1 MSEQLIYI
9 DGEFYTKSEAK
20 VSVFDHGFLYGDGV
34 FEGIRAYHGKVF
46 KLQPHIERLYDSA
59 KAIGL
64 VIPVSKEEMSSI
76 VVESCRR
83 NGIANGYIRLVVS
96 RGVGDLGLNPY
107 LCKKASI
114 VCIAATIQLYPQE
127 LYQQGLDIVTVATPR
142 NHPEALN
149 PRIKSLNYMN
159 NIMAKMEAIRAGVQE
174 AVMLNL
180 QGYVAECTGDNLFIL
195 RNGKLVTPPATEG
208 ALEGITRNAVI
219 DLARQKGIEVREERM
234 SRFDIYTSQEMFL
247 TGTGAELIPVV
258 KVDGRAIGEGSVGPV
273 FKGLLADFQQLTR
286 VDGAPIPGLSA

>member
-1 MSEQLIYI
+1 MSEQLVYI
-9 DGEFYTKSEAK
+9 DGTFYPKADAK

-46 KLQPHIERLYDSA
+46 RLEAHIVRLYESA

-64 VIPVSKEEMSSI
+64 TIPVTPEEMSNI

-107 LCKKASI
+107 LCPKASVI
-114 VCIAATIQLYPQE
+114 CIAATIQLYPAA
-127 LYQQGLDIVTVATPR
+127 LYESGLDIVTVATPR

-149 PRIKSLNYMN
+149 PRIKSLNYLN

-174 AVMLNL
+174 AIMLNL
-180 QGYVAECTGDNLFIL
+180 QGYVAECTGDNIFIF

-219 DLARQKGIEVREERM
+219 DLARKQGLEVREERM
-234 SRFDIYTSQEMFL
+234 SRFDIYTADEMFL

-258 KVDGRAIGEGSVGPV
+258 KVDGRVIGQGGVGPV
-273 FKGLLADFQQLTR
+273 FKGLLADFHSLVK
-286 VDGAPIPGLSA
+286 VDGAPIPGLS

>member
-9 DGEFYTKSEAK
+9 DGEFFPKNEAK

-46 KLQPHIERLYDSA
+46 RLDQHIDRLYDSA

-64 VIPVSKEEMSSI
+64 SIPVPPEEMSGI

-83 NGIANGYIRLVVS
+83 NGIASGYIRLVVS

-114 VCIAATIQLYPQE
+114 VCIAASIQLYSPE
-127 LYQQGLDIVTVATPR
+127 LYQKGMDIVTVPTPR

-149 PRIKSLNYMN
+149 PRIKSLNYLN
-159 NIMAKMEAIRAGVQE
+159 NIMAKMEGVRAGVQE
-174 AVMLNL
+174 ALMLNL
-180 QGYVAECTGDNLFIL
+180 QGYVAETTGDNIFVW
-195 RNGKLVTPPATEG
+195 RHGKLSTPPATEN
-208 ALEGITRNAVI
+208 ALEGVTRNAVI
-219 DLARQKGIEVREERM
+219 ELARRKGLDVREERM
-234 SRFDIYTSQEMFL
+234 SRFDVYTADECFL
-247 TGTGAELIPVV
+247 TGTAAELVPIV
-258 KVDGRAIGEGSVGPV
+258 KVDGRAIGNGEVGPT
-273 FKGLLADFQQLTR
+273 FRGLLADFQELTK
-286 VDGAPIPGLSA
+286 VDGTPIPGLS

>member
-9 DGEFYTKSEAK
+9 DGEYLPKNEAK
-20 VSVFDHGFLYGDGV
+20 ISVFDHGFLYGDGV

-46 KLQPHIERLYDSA
+46 RLDQHIARLYESA

-64 VIPVSKEEMSSI
+64 SIPATPGEISGI

-107 LCKKASI
+107 LCPKASI
-114 VCIAATIQLYPQE
+114 VCIAATIQLYSPE
-127 LYQQGLDIVTVATPR
+127 LYQKGLDIVTVPTPR

-149 PRIKSLNYMN
+149 PRIKSLNYLN

-174 AVMLNL
+174 ALMLNL
-180 QGYVAECTGDNLFIL
+180 QGYVAECTGDNIFVW
-195 RNGKLVTPPATEG
+195 RGRKLVTPPATEN

-219 DLARQKGIEVREERM
+219 ELARRKGLDVREERM
-234 SRFDIYTSQEMFL
+234 SRFDVYTADEMFL

-258 KVDGRAIGEGSVGPV
+258 KVDGREIGSGAVGPV
-273 FKGLLADFQQLTR
+273 FRGLLDDFRELTK
-286 VDGAPIPGLSA
+286 VDGVSIPGLS

>member
-9 DGEFYTKSEAK
+9 DGVFYPKAEAK

-46 KLQPHIERLYDSA
+46 RLEPHIKRLYESA

-64 VIPVSKEEMSSI
+64 VIPVPPEEMSNI

-107 LCKKASI
+107 LCPKASV
-114 VCIAATIQLYPQE
+114 VCIAATIQLYPAA
-127 LYQQGLDIVTVATPR
+127 LYESGLDIVTVATPR

-149 PRIKSLNYMN
+149 PRIKSLNYLN
-159 NIMAKMEAIRAGVQE
+159 NIMSKMEAIRAGVQE

-180 QGYVAECTGDNLFIL
+180 QGFVAECTGDNIFIF
-195 RNGKLVTPPATEG
+195 REGKLITPPSTEG

-219 DLARQKGIEVREERM
+219 ELARKKGLDVRQERM
-234 SRFDIYTSQEMFL
+234 SRFDIYTADEMFL

-258 KVDGRAIGEGSVGPV
+258 KVDGRQIGLGTAGPV
-273 FKGLLADFQQLTR
+273 FKGLLADFQELTK
-286 VDGAPIPGLSA
+286 VDGAPIPGLA

>member
-1 MSEQLIYI
+1 MSEQLVYI
-9 DGEFYTKSEAK
+9 DGTFYPKADAK

-46 KLQPHIERLYDSA
+46 RLEAHIVRLYESA

-64 VIPVSKEEMSSI
+64 TIPVTPEEMSNI

-83 NGIANGYIRLVVS
+83 NGIANGYIRPGRFS

-107 LCKKASI
+107 LCPKASVI
-114 VCIAATIQLYPQE
+114 CIAATIQLYPAA
-127 LYQQGLDIVTVATPR
+127 LYESGLDIVTVATPR

-149 PRIKSLNYMN
+149 PRIKSLNYLN

-174 AVMLNL
+174 AIMLNL
-180 QGYVAECTGDNLFIL
+180 QGYVAECTGDNIFIF

-219 DLARQKGIEVREERM
+219 DLARKQGLEVREERM
-234 SRFDIYTSQEMFL
+234 SRFDIYTADEMFL

-258 KVDGRAIGEGSVGPV
+258 KVDGRVIGQGGVGPV
-273 FKGLLADFQQLTR
+273 FKSLLADFHSLVK
-286 VDGAPIPGLSA
+286 VDGAPIPGLS

>member
-9 DGEFYTKSEAK
+9 DGVFYPKAEAK

-46 KLQPHIERLYDSA
+46 QLEAHIKRLYESA

-64 VIPVSKEEMSSI
+64 VIPMPLEEMSNV

-107 LCKKASI
+107 LCPKASVI
-114 VCIAATIQLYPQE
+114 CIAATIQLYPPA
-127 LYQQGLDIVTVATPR
+127 LYETGLDIVTVATPR

-149 PRIKSLNYMN
+149 PRIKSLNYLN

-174 AVMLNL
+174 AIMLNL
-180 QGYVAECTGDNLFIL
+180 QGYVAECTGDNIFIV
-195 RNGKLVTPPATEG
+195 REGKLRTPPATEG

-219 DLARQKGIEVREERM
+219 ELARKKGLEVREERM
-234 SRFDIYTSQEMFL
+234 SRFDIYTADEMFL

-258 KVDGRAIGEGSVGPV
+258 KVDGRQIGLGGVGPV
-273 FKGLLADFQQLTR
+273 FKGLLEDFHALVK
-286 VDGAPIPGLSA
+286 VDGAPIPGLA

>member
-9 DGEFYTKSEAK
+9 DGVFYPKAEAK

-46 KLQPHIERLYDSA
+46 RLEPHIKRLYESA

-64 VIPVSKEEMSSI
+64 VIPMTPEEMSNV

-107 LCKKASI
+107 LCPKASV
-114 VCIAATIQLYPQE
+114 VCIAATIQLYPAA
-127 LYQQGLDIVTVATPR
+127 LYETGLDIVTVATPR

-149 PRIKSLNYMN
+149 PRIKSLNYLN

-174 AVMLNL
+174 AIMLNL
-180 QGYVAECTGDNLFIL
+180 QGYVAECTGDNIFIV
-195 RNGKLVTPPATEG
+195 REGKLRTPPATEG

-219 DLARQKGIEVREERM
+219 ELARKKGLDVREERM
-234 SRFDIYTSQEMFL
+234 SRFDIYTADEMFL

-258 KVDGRAIGEGSVGPV
+258 KVDGRQIGQGGVGPV
-273 FKGLLADFQQLTR
+273 FKGLLEDFHALVK
-286 VDGAPIPGLSA
+286 VDGAPIPGLA

>member
-9 DGEFYTKSEAK
+9 DGEFLPKGQAK
-20 VSVFDHGFLYGDGV
+20 ISVFDHGFLYGDGV

-46 KLQPHIERLYDSA
+46 RLAPHIARLYESA
-59 KAIGL
+59 RAIGL
-64 VIPVSKEEMSSI
+64 KIHVAPEEMSRI
-76 VVESCRR
+76 VVDSCAR

-107 LCKKASI
+107 LCPKASI
-114 VCIAATIQLYPQE
+114 VCIAATIQLYPPE

-149 PRIKSLNYMN
+149 PRIKSLNYLN

-174 AVMLNL
+174 ALMLNL
-180 QGYVAECTGDNLFIL
+180 QGYVAECTGDNVFVW
-195 RNGKLVTPPATEG
+195 RGGKLITPPATEN

-219 DLARQKGIEVREERM
+219 EIAREKGIEVREERM
-234 SRFDIYTSQEMFL
+234 SRFDVYTADEMFL

-258 KVDGRAIGEGSVGPV
+258 RVDGRDIGTGSVGPV
-273 FKGLLADFQQLTR
+273 FKGLLEGFKELTR
-286 VDGAPIPGLSA
+286 VDGVAIPGLS

>member
-9 DGEFYTKSEAK
+9 DGEYLPKGEAK
-20 VSVFDHGFLYGDGV
+20 ISVFDHGFLYGDGV

-46 KLQPHIERLYDSA
+46 RLEQHIARLYDSA

-64 VIPVSKEEMSSI
+64 SIPASPAEISGI

-107 LCKKASI
+107 LCPKASI
-114 VCIAATIQLYPQE
+114 VCIAATIQLYPPE
-127 LYQQGLDIVTVATPR
+127 LYRNGMEIVTVPTPR

-149 PRIKSLNYMN
+149 PRIKSLNYLN
-159 NIMAKMEAIRAGVQE
+159 NIMAKMEAIRAGVPE
-174 AVMLNL
+174 ALMLNL
-180 QGYVAECTGDNLFIL
+180 QGYVAECTGDNIFVW
-195 RNGKLVTPPATEG
+195 REGKLTTPPATEN
-208 ALEGITRNAVI
+208 ALEGITRNAVME
-219 DLARQKGIEVREERM
+219 LARRKGLEVREERM
-234 SRFDIYTSQEMFL
+234 SRFDVYTAQEMFL

-258 KVDGRAIGEGSVGPV
+258 KVDGREIGPGTVGPV
-273 FKGLLADFQQLTR
+273 FRGLLQDFQELTK
-286 VDGAPIPGLSA
+286 VDGVSIPGLS

>member
-9 DGEFYTKSEAK
+9 DGVFHPKAEAK

-46 KLQPHIERLYDSA
+46 KLDAHIKRLYESA

-64 VIPVSKEEMSSI
+64 VIPMPPEEMSNV

-107 LCKKASI
+107 LCPKASVI
-114 VCIAATIQLYPQE
+114 CIAATIQLYPAA
-127 LYQQGLDIVTVATPR
+127 LYETGLDIVTVATPR

-149 PRIKSLNYMN
+149 PRIKSLNYLN

-174 AVMLNL
+174 AIMLNL
-180 QGYVAECTGDNLFIL
+180 QGYVAECTGDNIFIV
-195 RNGKLVTPPATEG
+195 REGKLRTPPATEG

-219 DLARQKGIEVREERM
+219 ELARKKGLDVREERM
-234 SRFDIYTSQEMFL
+234 SRFDIYTADEMFL

-258 KVDGRAIGEGSVGPV
+258 KVDGRQIGMGGVGPV
-273 FKGLLADFQQLTR
+273 FKGLLEDFHALVK
-286 VDGAPIPGLSA
+286 VDGAPIPGLA

>member
-9 DGEFYTKSEAK
+9 DGVFHPKAEAK

-46 KLQPHIERLYDSA
+46 KLDAHIKRLYESA

-64 VIPVSKEEMSSI
+64 VIPMPPEEMSNV

-107 LCKKASI
+107 LCPKASVI
-114 VCIAATIQLYPQE
+114 CIAATIQLYPAA
-127 LYQQGLDIVTVATPR
+127 LYESGLDIVTVATPR

-149 PRIKSLNYMN
+149 PRIKSLNYLN

-174 AVMLNL
+174 AIMLNL
-180 QGYVAECTGDNLFIL
+180 QGYVAECTGDNIFIF

-219 DLARQKGIEVREERM
+219 DLARKQGLEVREERM
-234 SRFDIYTSQEMFL
+234 SRFDIYTADEMFL

-258 KVDGRAIGEGSVGPV
+258 KVDGRVIGQGGVGPV
-273 FKGLLADFQQLTR
+273 FKSLLADFHSLVK
-286 VDGAPIPGLSA
+286 VDGAPIPGLS